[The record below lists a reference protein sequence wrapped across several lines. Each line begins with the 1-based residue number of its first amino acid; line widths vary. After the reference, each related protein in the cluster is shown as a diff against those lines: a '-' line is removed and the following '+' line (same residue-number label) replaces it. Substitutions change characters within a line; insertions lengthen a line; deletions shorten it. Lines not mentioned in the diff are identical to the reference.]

1 MPDAASLP
9 LPAAYGQATAPLEWP
24 AVSALLGAA
33 TVYWVATTRP
43 DGRPHIVPKDGIWLD
58 DRLHFGGSPET
69 VNHRNLVANPAA
81 SVHIGDGPTTVIVEG
96 TARIVVPSPE
106 AAERLAAE
114 AGRKYHY
121 GTTADTYAQ
130 GVWAL
135 APSRVIAWT
144 AYPTDATRFTF

>member
-1 MPDAASLP
+1 MPTAIPLP
-9 LPAAYGQATAPLEWP
+9 LPPPYGKPTRPLDWSLVGGLLADATI
-24 AVSALLGAA
+24 
-33 TVYWVATTRP
+33 YWVATTRS

-58 DRLHFGGSPET
+58 DRLHFGGAPET

-96 TARIVVPSPE
+96 AAAIVVPTRAE
-106 AAERLAAE
+106 AEQLAADSR
-114 AGRKYHY
+114 RKYSY
-121 GTTADTYAQ
+121 GATAYTYAE

-135 APSRVIAWT
+135 TPTRVIAWT